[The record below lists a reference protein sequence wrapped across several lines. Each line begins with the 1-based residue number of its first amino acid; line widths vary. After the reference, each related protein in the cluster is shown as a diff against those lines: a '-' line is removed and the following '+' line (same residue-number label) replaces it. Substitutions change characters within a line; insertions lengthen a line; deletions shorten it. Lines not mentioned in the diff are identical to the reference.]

1 MPRKIKQNR
10 LTVPDVRYTICPTG
24 DIFYITFYRCSRQAL
39 SDGLCAGPHKT
50 REASASVKQGRRQ
63 QEKQLQID
71 IV

>member
-1 MPRKIKQNR
+1 MPRKIKQNQ

-39 SDGLCAGPHKT
+39 SDGLCAGLHKT
-50 REASASVKQGRRQ
+50 GGRDREKGERRQ
-63 QEKQLQID
+63 QEKLLQID